1 MLYVCGCLFKQ
12 KTAYEMRISDWSSD
26 VCSSDLQRL
35 QVGACDSRMADVA
48 DDQDLERGEIRAL
61 RLAQGQHVEQ
71 ALGGM
76 RVAAVT
82 GVEQRGVLPGRSRR
96 LSVPGAAQGERH
108 PESYPRLHAG
118 SAPERPADPRRSEE
132 HTSELQSL

>member
-1 MLYVCGCLFKQ
+1 
-12 KTAYEMRISDWSSD
+12 
-26 VCSSDLQRL
+26 
-35 QVGACDSRMADVA
+35 MADVA

-82 GVEQRGVLPGRSRR
+82 GVEQRGVLPGRSGQLRDRAIGAMPHHESAHAHR
-96 LSVPGAAQGERH
+96 LDVLQRVQ
-108 PESYPRLHAG
+108 
-118 SAPERPADPRRSEE
+118 RRSEE
-132 HTSELQSL
+132 HTSELQSLMRNSYAVFCLKKKKQQNTT